1 MTIQIAARLKPFCH
15 LPGTTCVIP
24 LTHVQLQVFPTL
36 LRFLDLATGKAWE
49 EKLDWKGP
57 VEGFTVELDLERGC
71 VEVFG
76 KTQSGFRRFPI
87 KQDLAMK
94 KPEIEQLSLGSH
106 AKLDWELVLR
116 RMDMEEMVPVLF
128 QLGQLVPDSN
138 ATTPILNFLKFSD
151 KNEIA
156 AQLASFFKTG
166 FHGMLAPRLTDE
178 DFQGIVEEGKTG
190 GSPLALLR
198 EGYKAVRSLLF
209 TEDDG
214 FSFLPN
220 IPPQF
225 HAGRLLNL
233 RSSHGDLI
241 SIEWSKKQ
249 LKKVVIKPASTREVP
264 LTLQKFLGSFRINKK
279 VKHDVKK
286 TLSLTAGKTLFL
298 DRFEK

>member
-24 LTHVQLQVFPTL
+24 LTHVRLQVFPTL
-36 LRFLDLATGKAWE
+36 LRFLDFATGKSWE

-57 VEGFTVELDLERGC
+57 VEGFTVELDLEKGC

-76 KTQSGFRRFPI
+76 KTQSGFRRVPI
-87 KQDLAMK
+87 KQHLAMK
-94 KPEIEQLSLGSH
+94 KPEIERLSLGSH
-106 AKLDWELVLR
+106 AKLDWQLVLR

-128 QLGQLVPDSN
+128 QLGQLVPDSA
-138 ATTPILNFLKFSD
+138 ATTPILDFLTFSD

-178 DFQGIVEEGKTG
+178 DFQGIVEEGKAV

-220 IPPQF
+220 LPPQF

-233 RSSHGDLI
+233 RSSQGRSDL
-241 SIEWSKKQ
+241 
-249 LKKVVIKPASTREVP
+249 
-264 LTLQKFLGSFRINKK
+264 
-279 VKHDVKK
+279 D
-286 TLSLTAGKTLFL
+286 
-298 DRFEK
+298 